1 MGKPVFKLLGGRT
14 KEKIPCYYSKLY
26 RGDLDAM
33 QREAQTYLDQGFR
46 AFKMRF
52 GYGPAHL
59 QHGVA
64 ENLKSVEAVRE
75 VIGYDT
81 DLMLECYMG
90 WNLNTPSACCLS
102 WRSSSRAGWRS
113 R

>member
-1 MGKPVFKLLGGRT
+1 
-14 KEKIPCYYSKLY
+14 
-26 RGDLDAM
+26 M

-59 QHGVA
+59 HGVA

-75 VIGYDT
+75 
-81 DLMLECYMG
+81 
-90 WNLNTPSACCLS
+90 
-102 WRSSSRAGWRS
+102 
-113 R
+113 

>member
-1 MGKPVFKLLGGRT
+1 MAAISAVDLAIWDILGKSVGKPVFKLLGGRT

-52 GYGPAHL
+52 GYGRRICSTA
-59 QHGVA
+59 
-64 ENLKSVEAVRE
+64 
-75 VIGYDT
+75 
-81 DLMLECYMG
+81 
-90 WNLNTPSACCLS
+90 
-102 WRSSSRAGWRS
+102 
-113 R
+113 

>member
-1 MGKPVFKLLGGRT
+1 
-14 KEKIPCYYSKLY
+14 
-26 RGDLDAM
+26 M

-59 QHGVA
+59 QHGVT

-75 VIGYDT
+75 
-81 DLMLECYMG
+81 
-90 WNLNTPSACCLS
+90 
-102 WRSSSRAGWRS
+102 
-113 R
+113 